1 MGTYALI
8 KKGLVINTILWDG
21 PEASPMDFGKGISFE
36 ELPDGDGNNP
46 SIGWSYDGTVFS
58 PPPLTEEEVAAEK
71 QQRISNNIAMKANL
85 IAQATIEIAPLQD
98 AVDLEVATD
107 VESASLK
114 KWKQYRVAVN
124 RIDANTA
131 EDVIWPEQPS

>member
-1 MGTYALI
+1 MGTYALV
-8 KKGLVINTILWDG
+8 KKGMVINTILWDG
-21 PEASPMDFGKGISFE
+21 PDASPMDFGKGVTFAE
-36 ELPDGDGNNP
+36 VPDGDGNSP
-46 SIGWSYDGTVFS
+46 SIGWSHDGTIFS
-58 PPPLTEEEVAAEK
+58 APPLTEEEIAAEN
-71 QQRISNNIAMKANL
+71 QQRISNNIAMKASL